1 MSEDQISSVSRT
13 NTNPTKEASNMKI
26 NLCRA
31 GGVLA
36 AVFLATAMAV
46 AGEDGR
52 NVLVLTSTNN
62 PDGNDVVVFKLNR
75 GGTPSLILVDMLADR
90 W

>member
-1 MSEDQISSVSRT
+1 MKEDDT
-13 NTNPTKEASNMKI
+13 LKI
-26 NLCRA
+26 KLCRA

-36 AVFLATAMAV
+36 AVFLATALAV

-52 NVLVLTSTNN
+52 DVFVLTSTNSTS
-62 PDGNDVVVFKLNR
+62 GNNVVVFKLNR
-75 GGTPSLILVDMLADR
+75 GADAFAIHGGHVADG